1 MALSALDRAKV
12 ALAAH
17 LIFHGAKQNGVR
29 ASSADGCL
37 VVEIDPVGC
46 GRLGAWYICG
56 LHSGPTRRRGELNPV
71 TLTLACPC
79 ELKEQVRVSKALRG
93 LQKNVGRGPRQ
104 KCS

>member
-37 VVEIDPVGC
+37 VVEIDPSDVGVSVP
-46 GRLGAWYICG
+46 GIFAGF
-56 LHSGPTRRRGELNPV
+56 TVVRRGGAAS
-71 TLTLACPC
+71 LTP
-79 ELKEQVRVSKALRG
+79 LR
-93 LQKNVGRGPRQ
+93 
-104 KCS
+104 